1 MNKYSDIIN
10 LISSRLEDISDFS
23 DCNYNSLLSAQK
35 YSLTSGGKHLRGLIV
50 LKCAMYGG
58 VDIDRALDYACAL
71 EMVHTYSLV
80 HDDLP
85 EMDND
90 DFRRGKPTC
99 HKKFGADIALLAGD
113 ALLTK
118 AFNVITNDGNFDN
131 DTKIDV
137 IRILSQKSGEH
148 GMLAGQT
155 IDKECENKSISE
167 ELLCELQLRK
177 TGELFVAAVEI
188 GCRLGSIKEN
198 IKNNLV
204 EYIRHLGLAFQI
216 KDDILDV
223 TSSQEVLGKP
233 INSDDKCSK
242 STFVSIFGLDR
253 AKEIMNDKI
262 CAAKRLVCDIED
274 PFFTELAEYFAK
286 REK

>member
-1 MNKYSDIIN
+1 MNKYVDIVN
-10 LISSRLEDISDFS
+10 LISSRLDSISDFS
-23 DCNYNSLLSAQK
+23 DCNYNSLLLAQK
-35 YSLTSGGKHLRGLIV
+35 YSLTSGGKHLRGLIL

-58 VDIDRALDYACAL
+58 VDIYKALDYACAL

-90 DFRRGKPTC
+90 DLRRGKPTC

-118 AFNVITNDGNFDN
+118 AFNLIANDNNFNN

-137 IRILSQKSGEH
+137 IRILSEKCGEH

-155 IDKECENKSISE
+155 IDKECEDKAIDE

-177 TGELFVAAVEI
+177 TGELFVSAVEI
-188 GCRLGSIKEN
+188 GCRLGNVNNSIKD
-198 IKNNLV
+198 KLV
-204 EYIRHLGLAFQI
+204 EYIKNLGLAFQI

-233 INSDDKCSK
+233 INSDNKCLK
-242 STFVSIFGLDR
+242 STFVSIYGLEK
-253 AKEIMNDKI
+253 AKEIMQNKI
-262 CAAKRLVCDIED
+262 NLAKQLVCDVDD
-274 PFFTELAEYFAK
+274 PFFIELADYFAK